1 MPKSDTWQDGNALDT
16 MGEMD
21 STGSCDSVVSF
32 NLCFSDDD
40 SLEYLSAE
48 EKACLMFLEETIQ
61 SLDTEDDSGLSNDE
75 SDKLPVRGNVATKAA
90 HLSASIGL
98 KKLSAQ
104 DIPKLHSEGP
114 LSSGS
119 PIQSEILNYMV
130 PTPFVLANR
139 NSQIPDRTGLAAS
152 CKKEL
157 RNVSTDS
164 TQLFQEVPRVPSEIN
179 VVVLPPPHKI
189 KGNKGSVIEKPNDQC
204 SEILPH
210 RGPLPYENLVQL
222 CKSASMQK
230 TNADEPK
237 TGEDFSTNLHRS
249 NEGRTSRSK
258 TLNQNSEAMESRS
271 SKPTP
276 PPVAPKPKM
285 KSPQKAPMDQEGVT
299 FPSNMSS
306 SGVLPVDK
314 LMNPEKVRMEAL
326 YKLGLLK
333 EEASN
338 SRQHMTTGQNPTSQ
352 QLKHSQF
359 PAKSVQNQTIGEP
372 LPPCVAARPGKLINQ
387 PVQSC
392 NPLRQRS
399 MSDLCTAPSRPQH
412 ASMTSAG
419 KAATLECNGMEG
431 QICTSNH
438 GSSSSSMTDLNT
450 VSQNHQSCSSTH
462 GIKNNLRDTQMDANE
477 STLGK
482 AQESQQVSS
491 SHSKSTHVQGLNVLV
506 HSIGKDRR
514 EALRK
519 LGLLKN

>member
-1 MPKSDTWQDGNALDT
+1 MPKSDTWQDGNALD
-16 MGEMD
+16 MMREMD

-48 EKACLMFLEETIQ
+48 ERACLMFLEETIQ
-61 SLDTEDDSGLSNDE
+61 SLDTEDESGLSNDE
-75 SDKLPVRGNVATKAA
+75 SYKLPAQGNVATKAA

-104 DIPKLHSEGP
+104 DVPKLHSEDP

-119 PIQSEILNYMV
+119 SNSSSEILNYMV

-139 NSQIPDRTGLAAS
+139 NSQFPARTGLAGL
-152 CKKEL
+152 CKKEPS
-157 RNVSTDS
+157 NVKITTESA
-164 TQLFQEVPRVPSEIN
+164 QLFQEDPQVPSEVN
-179 VVVLPPPHKI
+179 VVVIPPPHKI
-189 KGNKGSVIEKPNDQC
+189 KGNKGSVIQKPNDQS
-204 SEILPH
+204 SEKLPH
-210 RGPLPYENLVQL
+210 RGLLSYENQVQL

-230 TNADEPK
+230 TNTDEPK
-237 TGEDFSTNLHRS
+237 TGEEFSTNLHHS
-249 NEGRTSRSK
+249 NEGSTSRSK

-285 KSPQKAPMDQEGVT
+285 KTPMNQEGATV
-299 FPSNMSS
+299 PSNMSS

-314 LMNPEKVRMEAL
+314 STNPEKVRLEAL
-326 YKLGLLK
+326 CKLGLLK

-338 SRQHMTTGQNPTSQ
+338 SRQHMITGQNPTSQ
-352 QLKHSQF
+352 QLKHSQS
-359 PAKSVQNQTIGEP
+359 PANSVQNQSTGEP
-372 LPPCVAARPGKLINQ
+372 LPPCVTARPGNLINQ
-387 PVQSC
+387 PVLSC

-399 MSDLCTAPSRPQH
+399 MSDLCTAPSHPQH
-412 ASMTSAG
+412 ASMTSAR

-438 GSSSSSMTDLNT
+438 GSSSTSITDLNT
-450 VSQNHQSCSSTH
+450 H
-462 GIKNNLRDTQMDANE
+462 GTKIHLRDTQMDASE

-491 SHSKSTHVQGLNVLV
+491 SHSKPTHVVLV